1 MTVHTK
7 EYMQEFAQELSDLLE
22 KYEVY
27 IYWVCGDGSD
37 TYGIY
42 DEQMLIGPERHERDG
57 CTITINGSSIDTSE
71 LSVWLQD

>member
-37 TYGIY
+37 IY